1 MKRLAVLLL
10 SIAAI
15 SGCTS
20 QPAPPAPKPE
30 PTELQTGRS
39 AFQRLYI
46 AARGWAPD
54 IRPYKLESGV
64 VGDNKGRDGKA
75 AVWNASFT
83 SPSQHASKPFSWSGT
98 DAPDAPARGV
108 NPGTIDSF
116 TPGNDFDLQFL
127 KTDSD
132 HAFEIAQKHGGDK
145 LLQDKPTTPIT
156 YLLDWNK
163 AGGNLVWHVIYGDNR
178 NTASLVVDVDASSGA
193 FLRKEK

>member
-75 AVWNASFT
+75 VVWNASFT

-108 NPGTIDSF
+108 SPGTIDSF

-132 HAFEIAQKHGGDK
+132 KAFEVAQKHGVDK
-145 LLQDKPTTPIT
+145 LLQDKPATPVT

-163 AGGNLVWHVIYGDNR
+163 GGGSLVWHVIYGDNR
-178 NTASLVVDVDASSGA
+178 NTASLVVDVDASTGA